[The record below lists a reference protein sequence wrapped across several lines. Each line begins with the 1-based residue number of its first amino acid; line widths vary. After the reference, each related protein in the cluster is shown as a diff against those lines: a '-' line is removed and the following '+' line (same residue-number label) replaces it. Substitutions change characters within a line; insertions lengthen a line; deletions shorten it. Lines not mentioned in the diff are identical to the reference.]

1 MPYLFKTADTI
12 PPGVGFAH
20 FDLCH
25 FLWILALCLFTATA
39 VLLYRRAD
47 DRMRIKIRWLF
58 VALLWADELWKWV
71 GLLIAGEPSFGYLPF
86 HLCSINLFM
95 ITLFVI
101 RPSKLLGNYLY
112 TVAFPAAMAALLF
125 PNWTPLPSANFMHL
139 HSFSIHILLAAVP
152 MVFTFAGEIRPDV
165 RTIPKILLL
174 VIGMAIPVYGLNL
187 LWDTN
192 FMFLMRVD
200 PGNPLYLFQQAFGHH
215 WWGFPLLI
223 APIFAVM
230 YTIPFLWQKGK
241 ARLGKKK
248 EA

>member
-1 MPYLFKTADTI
+1 MPYFFKTVDTI
-12 PPGVGFAH
+12 PKGVGFAH

-25 FLWILALCLFTATA
+25 LLWLLALLLFTAAA

-47 DRMRIKIRWLF
+47 EKAKQRIRWLF
-58 VALLWADELWKWV
+58 VILLWADELWKWV
-71 GLLIAGEPSFGYLPF
+71 GLFIAEEPSFGYLPF

-112 TVAFPAAMAALLF
+112 AVSFPAAMAALLF
-125 PNWTPLPSANFMHL
+125 PNWTPLPPANFMHV
-139 HSFSIHILLAAVP
+139 HSFSVHILLAAIP
-152 MVFTFAGEIRPDV
+152 MVFTFAREIRPDA
-165 RTIPKILLL
+165 RMIPRILAL
-174 VIGMAIPVYGLNL
+174 VIAMAIPVYGLNL

-192 FMFLMRVD
+192 FMFLMDVD
-200 PGNPLYLFQQAFGHH
+200 KGNPLYLFEQAFGHH

-230 YTIPFLWQKGK
+230 YAVPFLWKKGK
-241 ARLGKKK
+241 AQLTKKK